1 MAFSIKHAFTL
12 ASIVFLSF
20 LGHTDCFNTMATSK
34 RLTHRKTQ
42 HALYGTKEAGK
53 EQMDKECFKEECGLL
68 AITIE
73 DCSIEGD
80 VDPRQ
85 CLFHTHFGAG
95 RLGLGLVAPAIERS
109 GVPYCVVQRPKT
121 TWKAISKTGS
131 GSALAITVNGEPVVK
146 EMKVALGD
154 LEAADYI
161 GAQSLALLGSNLE
174 VLKDLTQQSTSFSCA
189 LGSAAK
195 KVLVPLMMELPVR
208 GPGKRPILYACEND
222 HGMVDIISKQLEGR
236 VDVISCMVDRICTG
250 RTIEANRI
258 DIQAEPFGGSIV
270 LLDPPNRGHIVP
282 LGGESVTV
290 PSSKAEA
297 EFFYERKL
305 FLVNGMH
312 TTLAFLTLSLA
323 NPSGTEAGDHLL
335 RDYTNSTR
343 RQRRIIWAWAMARCL
358 MLIEN
363 HGMETIAGAL
373 GYRPDQE
380 EEIFDDLIQFAD
392 KTLRRFS
399 TVQDKTSRVLGGG
412 VASRWASRLR
422 PVKTFLSDNPAINGS
437 PDAKAQMYARF
448 LKRAEVDETRLR
460 AYVNDLCADTARFT
474 RKDVGSVVADLVDF
488 YDKGKKAAKLTGFKD
503 YNTGLASDKI
513 KQKDEGDKLQSELR
527 SILEWGLESK
537 TITQEQQDALL
548 AEMERRYSS
557 VAAPPA

>member
-312 TTLAFLTLSLA
+312 TTLAFMTLCMREEG
-323 NPSGTEAGDHLL
+323 NTPGTHVLL
-335 RDYTNSTR
+335 NYAEETKEVRAR
-343 RQRRIIWAWAMARCL
+343 VWAWATGRLL
-358 MLIEN
+358 MLAWEHDLEIMADA
-363 HGMETIAGAL
+363 HGVEGERAL
-373 GYRPDQE
+373 CGVLLDYARV
-380 EEIFDDLIQFAD
+380 
-392 KTLRRFS
+392 TLRRFS
-399 TVQDKTSRVLGGG
+399 GVSDTTTRVLSGG
-412 VASRWASRLR
+412 VANRW
-422 PVKTFLSDNPAINGS
+422 
-437 PDAKAQMYARF
+437 
-448 LKRAEVDETRLR
+448 ETRLKPVHDFLQGTQKLDR
-460 AYVNDLCADTARFT
+460 FGRLLLREAGVELPSLRHQVAELVAEGRRFT
-474 RKDVGSVVADLVDF
+474 GQGA
-488 YDKGKKAAKLTGFKD
+488 KKAAK
-503 YNTGLASDKI
+503 
-513 KQKDEGDKLQSELR
+513 Q
-527 SILEWGLESK
+527 
-537 TITQEQQDALL
+537 
-548 AEMERRYSS
+548 
-557 VAAPPA
+557 